1 MQAQTF
7 TITIKWL
14 SVTAKGAKLGHVVG
28 VPTQHS
34 VSYYESYEA
43 LKFLHGVG
51 SKHSVPT
58 YGRYEVVAI

>member
-43 LKFLHGVG
+43 LAFLHGVG